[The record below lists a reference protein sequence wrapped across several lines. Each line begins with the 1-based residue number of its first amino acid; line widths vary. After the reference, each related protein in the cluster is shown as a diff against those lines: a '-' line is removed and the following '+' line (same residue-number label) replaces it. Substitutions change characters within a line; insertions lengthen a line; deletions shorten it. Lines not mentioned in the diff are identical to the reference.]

1 MPCRH
6 ASLFE
11 QRRKSAADFWAQRPP
26 DQPNMETDMNSRRTI
41 LTTAVVAAGFAVTG
55 LTAAGAEELETLKE
69 EGVIRIAMSGA
80 YPPFNFVNDQ
90 NEVVGFDAAIGTE
103 IAKRMGLEAEIITTA
118 WDGIIGGL
126 LANKYDAI
134 VGSMTITDERDEVV
148 DFVGPYYSDK
158 RAIFTQPG
166 SGIDSLE
173 DLEGKRVGLTLGE
186 THEDWARERGYDIN
200 TYKGLPELLLEL
212 ENGRVDAIVNDSIAA
227 ILAMNAKGQE
237 YEMFA
242 DPTTEPFGA
251 GIAIREGS
259 PELAAEMQAALDAMM
274 ADGTYM
280 QIAEEW
286 VGEDI
291 R

>member
-1 MPCRH
+1 
-6 ASLFE
+6 
-11 QRRKSAADFWAQRPP
+11 
-26 DQPNMETDMNSRRTI
+26 METNMNSRRMI
-41 LTTAVVAAGFAVTG
+41 LKTAVVAAGFAVTG
-55 LTAAGAEELETLKE
+55 LTAAKAEELDTLKE

-80 YPPFNFVNDQ
+80 YPPFNFVNDE
-90 NEVVGFDAAIGTE
+90 NEVVGFDPAVGTE
-103 IAKRMGLEAEIITTA
+103 IARRMGLEAEIVTTA

-134 VGSMTITDERDEVV
+134 VGSMTITEERDEVV

-166 SGIDSLE
+166 SGIGSLD
-173 DLEGKRVGLTLGE
+173 DLDDKKVGLTLGE

-212 ENGRVDAIVNDSIAA
+212 ENGRVDAIVNHSIAA

-251 GIAIREGS
+251 GIAIRQGN

-274 ADGTYM
+274 EDGTYLE
-280 QIAEEW
+280 IANEW
-286 VGEDI
+286 VGADI